1 MSTNLMTIKETA
13 PLLKCSEVTLRRLIR
28 AGKIG
33 YKRIGSRYLFTQDH
47 IQDFLNRVD
56 VPPTEKGNGGRA

>member
-1 MSTNLMTIKETA
+1 MSTNLLTIKETA

-33 YKRIGSRYLFTQDH
+33 YKKIGSRFLFTESH

-56 VPPTEKGNGGRA
+56 VTPIVNEGSKK